1 MVLPLWMLPLCA
13 ALLLAGC
20 GSTSNQYDET
30 AGWSAQKIYTEARE
44 EMRAASWDRA
54 IKLLETLE
62 AKYPFGRFA
71 QQAQL
76 DIAYSYWKSNDFAS
90 ALASVDRFSKLY
102 PNHPNIDYVIYL
114 KGLINFN
121 EDLGLLGKVSRQD
134 PTERDNRAAK
144 DSFDAFKLLV
154 ARFPDSKYADDAR
167 LRLRFWSTRWRNT
180 KSTWHAITCAAALF
194 WLPQIAR
201 STPSPLTPIHPRRK
215 KPCSSWSEVTTPWG
229 WKNCATTPNACSTRT
244 FRTARSS
251 RTTGRSATTRGGSS
265 GNQTLIPSSSMYSA
279 TMLSIDSLAV
289 NPIPSARGVSSFA
302 AQVLTIA

>member
-1 MVLPLWMLPLCA
+1 MVLPLWVLPLCA

-44 EMRAASWDRA
+44 EMRAASWERA

-154 ARFPDSKYADDAR
+154 ARFPDSKYSDDAR
-167 LRLRFWSTRWRNT
+167 LRLRYLVNALAQYEIHVARYYVRRGAFL
-180 KSTWHAITCAAALF
+180 AAANRAQYTVITYPNSPAQEEALF
-194 WLPQIAR
+194 IMVRTYDAMGLEKLRDDAKRVLDQNFPNSKIVKNNG
-201 STPSPLTPIHPRRK
+201 PL
-215 KPCSSWSEVTTPWG
+215 SNDPW
-229 WKNCATTPNACSTRT
+229 WK
-244 FRTARSS
+244 
-251 RTTGRSATTRGGSS
+251 
-265 GNQTLIPSSSMYSA
+265 LW
-279 TMLSIDSLAV
+279 
-289 NPIPSARGVSSFA
+289 
-302 AQVLTIA
+302 

>member
-1 MVLPLWMLPLCA
+1 MIRSFNLTPSLRRLLTRFVLPLSV
-13 ALLLAGC
+13 ALLAAAC
-20 GSTSNQYDET
+20 SAPNSYDQT

-44 EMRAASWDRA
+44 EMRSSSWDKA

-90 ALASVDRFSKLY
+90 ALAAVDRFSKLY

-144 DSFDAFKLLV
+144 DSFDAFKLLTG
-154 ARFPDSKYADDAR
+154 RFPESKYAEDARFRLRYLVNALAQYEVHVARYYVRRGAFLAAVNRAQYTISTYPNSPAQEEALFIMVRSYHEMGLEKLRDDAKR
-167 LRLRFWSTRWRNT
+167 VLDKNFPNS
-180 KSTWHAITCAAALF
+180 
-194 WLPQIAR
+194 QIVKNNG
-201 STPSPLTPIHPRRK
+201 P
-215 KPCSSWSEVTTPWG
+215 VTNDPW
-229 WKNCATTPNACSTRT
+229 WK
-244 FRTARSS
+244 
-251 RTTGRSATTRGGSS
+251 
-265 GNQTLIPSSSMYSA
+265 LW
-279 TMLSIDSLAV
+279 
-289 NPIPSARGVSSFA
+289 
-302 AQVLTIA
+302 